1 MVGSLPVCSVRAANG
16 QTAVALPRSAMNSRR
31 LMGSPVE
38 ADGAFE
44 TITLLPQVTGE

>member
-1 MVGSLPVCSVRAANG
+1 
-16 QTAVALPRSAMNSRR
+16 MNSRR

-44 TITLLPQVTGE
+44 IITLPPQVTGE